1 MGKGYSL
8 ITLTIKRGEFLMKP
22 RIINMKLN
30 KTQFRQNIYVS
41 LGDKH
46 ILLMGEI
53 LPSSAREHTNHSR
66 RTANAD

>member
-8 ITLTIKRGEFLMKP
+8 IALTIKRDEFLMKA
-22 RIINMKLN
+22 RIINMKLTILN
-30 KTQFRQNIYVS
+30 SDKIYVS

-66 RTANAD
+66 LTANAD